1 MRERKKGA
9 CLKVGQVERAGEKE
23 IITIKADGEGER
35 LKFEA
40 TESQS
45 VERVDCVREKWSE
58 LKC

>member
-1 MRERKKGA
+1 M

-23 IITIKADGEGER
+23 IITIKADGERKR
-35 LKFEA
+35 LKFEM

-45 VERVDCVREKWSE
+45 VERVDCVKEKWSE